1 MILGSDADDL
11 FSLVISSEGA
21 ECASDSWKARH
32 LFQSSRATGVGTAPC
47 GTGSRP
53 ASPGGHH
60 EQAGRAPGPEDS
72 VSRVI
77 KCQVA
82 IFASLELQ
90 PDCQLWFRVSAPGT
104 AWWCLQR

>member
-1 MILGSDADDL
+1 MGLTVPVTPGKHFTCFRAAERVDGRWWWD
-11 FSLVISSEGA
+11 GA
-21 ECASDSWKARH
+21 PARV
-32 LFQSSRATGVGTAPC
+32 RW
-47 GTGSRP
+47 
-53 ASPGGHH
+53 GHH
-60 EQAGRAPGPEDS
+60 EQAGWAPGPEDS

-82 IFASLELQ
+82 MFASLELK